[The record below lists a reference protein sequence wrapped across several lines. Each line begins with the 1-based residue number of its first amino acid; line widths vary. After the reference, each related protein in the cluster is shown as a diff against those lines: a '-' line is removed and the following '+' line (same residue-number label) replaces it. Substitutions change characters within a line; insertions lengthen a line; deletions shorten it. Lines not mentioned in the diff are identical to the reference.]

1 MMTALGVLIGQWLKS
16 LQKQTNLIL
25 LIYLEKYMNTMTTEI
40 NMINANNF
48 VVTQQSRAYLMSLL
62 NTKEQKMFKDFVK
75 SLGVK

>member
-1 MMTALGVLIGQWLKS
+1 
-16 LQKQTNLIL
+16 
-25 LIYLEKYMNTMTTEI
+25 MNTMVTEI

-48 VVTQQSRAYLMSLL
+48 VVTKESRDKLMSLL

>member
-1 MMTALGVLIGQWLKS
+1 
-16 LQKQTNLIL
+16 
-25 LIYLEKYMNTMTTEI
+25 MNTEI

-48 VVTQQSRAYLMSLL
+48 VVTQQSRDKLMSLL

>member
-1 MMTALGVLIGQWLKS
+1 
-16 LQKQTNLIL
+16 
-25 LIYLEKYMNTMTTEI
+25 MNTMVTEI

-48 VVTQQSRAYLMSLL
+48 VVTQQSRDKLMSLL